1 MEIRMEII
9 MNYVKPELIVVAIVL
24 YFIGIWI
31 KGTET
36 IKDKW
41 IPLILGGLGIVLCTI
56 YVMATAP
63 IGSGAEIL
71 SAIFTAI
78 IQGILV
84 AALSIYVNQLIKQS
98 AKRE

>member
-1 MEIRMEII
+1 MELL

-31 KGTET
+31 KGTDS

-41 IPLILGGLGIVLCTI
+41 IPVILGIVSIIICAIWVL
-56 YVMATAP
+56 ATTP
-63 IGSGAEIL
+63 IGSGQAL
-71 SAIFTAI
+71 LMAIFTAI

-84 AALSIYVNQLIKQS
+84 AALSTYVNQLIKQYN
-98 AKRE
+98 KIE

>member
-1 MEIRMEII
+1 MELLV
-9 MNYVKPELIVVAIVL
+9 NYVKPELIIVAIVL

-41 IPLILGGLGIVLCTI
+41 IPLILGGFGTVLCTI
-56 YVMATAP
+56 YVMATAS
-63 IGSGAEIL
+63 IGSRSEIL
-71 SAIFTAI
+71 SAIFTSI

-84 AALSIYVNQLIKQS
+84 AALSTYVNQLIKQYN
-98 AKRE
+98 KIE